1 MNVLII
7 EDEKPAAQH
16 LTTLLRRYN
25 NSLVVLDQ
33 LDTVK
38 KAVRWLTEQPAPDL
52 IFMDIQLADGLSFT
66 IFEQVTVPAP
76 VIFTTAYDQYAIQ
89 AFKVNSVDYL
99 LKPIGMDELSAAMQ
113 KFEKWHYSAAPAV
126 ATAMVTTTMSQI
138 QQAIGM
144 LTTQYKSRFVVK
156 VGEHIKAIPVA
167 EILYFLSQEKM
178 TYAQTQ
184 EGRRYIIDYSLDQVE
199 NLVDPQVFFR
209 ISRQW
214 MVRFAA
220 IEDVI
225 AYSGSRLKLKLKHS
239 SDNNVL
245 VSRERVAA
253 FRQWLDQ

>member
-25 NSLVVLDQ
+25 NSLIVLDQ

-113 KFEKWHYSAAPAV
+113 KFEKWHYSAAPA
-126 ATAMVTTTMSQI
+126 TMVTTTMSQI

-156 VGEHIKAIPVA
+156 VGEHIKAIPV
-167 EILYFLSQEKM
+167 EDILYFLSQEKM

-239 SDNNVL
+239 SDNSVL

>member
-16 LTTLLRRYN
+16 LTTLLRRYDDN
-25 NSLVVLDQ
+25 LTVLNQ

-99 LKPIGMDELSAAMQ
+99 LKPIDLDELSAAMQ
-113 KFEKWHYSAAPAV
+113 KFEKWHYSAAPA
-126 ATAMVTTTMSQI
+126 TMVTTTMSQI

-156 VGEHIKAIPVA
+156 VGEHIKAIPV
-167 EILYFLSQEKM
+167 EDILYFLSQEKM

-199 NLVDPQVFFR
+199 SLVDPQVFFR

>member
-16 LTTLLRRYN
+16 LTALLRRYN
-25 NSLVVLDQ
+25 DRLIVLDQ

-38 KAVRWLTEQPAPDL
+38 KAVRWLAEQPAPDL
-52 IFMDIQLADGLSFT
+52 IFMDIQLADGLSFA

-99 LKPIGMDELSAAMQ
+99 LKPISLDELSAAMQ
-113 KFEKWHYSAAPAV
+113 KFEKWHHNAAPA
-126 ATAMVTTTMSQI
+126 TMVTTMSQI

-144 LTTQYKSRFVVK
+144 LTNQYKSRFVVK
-156 VGEHIKAIPVA
+156 VGEHIKGIPVA
-167 EILYFLSQEKM
+167 DILYFLSQEKM

-239 SDNNVL
+239 HDNNVL
-245 VSRERVAA
+245 VSRERVGA

>member
-16 LTTLLRRYN
+16 LTTLLRRYDDK
-25 NSLVVLDQ
+25 LTVLDQ

-38 KAVRWLTEQPAPDL
+38 KAVRWLTEQPAPNL

-99 LKPIGMDELSAAMQ
+99 LKPIGLDELSAALQ
-113 KFEKWHYSAAPAV
+113 KFEQWHYHAAHAP
-126 ATAMVTTTMSQI
+126 MVTTMSQI

-239 SDNNVL
+239 SDNSVL